1 MLLLSRAGR
10 LRHPCELLFAS
21 LGMCSDVVQRL
32 SMEGLIYLKKLGI
45 NVLNVAFSRFTRM
58 PKML

>member
-1 MLLLSRAGR
+1 MLRLSRAGR

-32 SMEGLIYLKKLGI
+32 SVEGLYLKKLGI
-45 NVLNVAFSRFTRM
+45 NVLNIAFSRFTRM